1 MIELIK
7 GNVFRN
13 GVNIGSYKDIGDNEY
28 NVYLKDKFDLFT
40 KYQVRGFDNI
50 YQVIIDHWWDY
61 KNENSQRGNAD

>member
-61 KNENSQRGNAD
+61 KNENSQCGNTD

>member
-13 GVNIGSYKDIGDNEY
+13 GVVIGSYKDIGDNEY
-28 NVYLKDKFDLFT
+28 NVYLNDKGGLLT

>member
-13 GVNIGSYKDIGDNEY
+13 GVIIGNYKDIGDNEY
-28 NVYLKDKFDLFT
+28 NVFLKDRFDLIT

-50 YQVIIDHWWDY
+50 YQIVINHWWDY
-61 KNENSQRGNAD
+61 KNENSQRANAD